1 MRGEQTAFP
10 VSLTSTKVCKAAS
23 PLASGHVVG
32 VREELLLWAQGH
44 LGEGIGVLQVSL
56 YSLYWRMLMM
66 RAPPVVCWD
75 LLVLAYDSGLL
86 CFYELDDFMLVD

>member
-1 MRGEQTAFP
+1 
-10 VSLTSTKVCKAAS
+10 
-23 PLASGHVVG
+23 
-32 VREELLLWAQGH
+32 
-44 LGEGIGVLQVSL
+44 
-56 YSLYWRMLMM
+56 MM